1 MQGGSILQQD
11 ESHEIA
17 SRNASSRPDTLPA
30 DQPQRQPAEGDPTT
44 APSTPSQKWEVA
56 VNADQAIT
64 IKQGSLCV
72 DNNFMV
78 EPPPS

>member
-1 MQGGSILQQD
+1 M
-11 ESHEIA
+11 
-17 SRNASSRPDTLPA
+17 NASSRPDTLPA
-30 DQPQRQPAEGDPTT
+30 DQPQRQPAEAHPTT
-44 APSTPSQKWEVA
+44 APSKPSQKWDVT
-56 VNADQAIT
+56 VNADQTIT